1 MLTPTKSLHP
11 EGSQDSLGKLLGD
24 LVMHLS
30 ALVKGEVALVRSEV
44 RDKIDS
50 YCSAILITAV
60 GMGFALL
67 ASMAL
72 LTSAI
77 VALAT
82 YVGFAMS
89 ALICGALLA
98 VPFPG
103 KRAAL
108 AAKDS
113 AIFRFEI
120 FRLVEPAA

>member
-1 MLTPTKSLHP
+1 MLTPTRSLHQ

-24 LVMHLS
+24 LIMHLT
-30 ALVKGEVALVRSEV
+30 ALMKGEVALVRSEV

-72 LTSAI
+72 LTAAI
-77 VALAT
+77 VALAA

-89 ALICGALLA
+89 ALICGALLG
-98 VPFPG
+98 V
-103 KRAAL
+103 
-108 AAKDS
+108 
-113 AIFRFEI
+113 
-120 FRLVEPAA
+120 PAAVLLSMGFGHFKRLSI